1 MADTKLAKVGI
12 TVKESWKGDISY
24 EVLDYTLWR
33 VQDGGDGCGYIA
45 KRANIGVVPNSD
57 DSVWIKATQ
66 AGQSIY
72 DLAVKYG
79 HFEGTEEEF
88 EAEYQAVLQAARD
101 AASETSA
108 TNTEIQEA
116 EELRK
121 TAENTRVENETAR
134 QTAETGRQTAE
145 TARET
150 AESGRQT
157 AETQR
162 GENETTRQSREAA
175 RESSET
181 QRQSNEATRQTQETA
196 RESAELERTAD
207 FEALKTDMET
217 ATSEADAATAAAVAL
232 NNQVAGDE
240 SARQTAESGRVA
252 AETQRQTAETQRGTN
267 ESTRQTQ
274 ETARQTAEQTRN
286 TQETARQ
293 TAEGQRATAEQG
305 RASAESQRVSN
316 ETARQTAETARET
329 QATTDHQRAESDHA
343 IAESDHAQMEGK
355 ANVADLED
363 GTLVPALAGNLKS
376 WNDRSEQNVE
386 SAMTDTHRSTAGDES
401 VNADSGATLL
411 SIIATSDFSAS
422 KLIASG
428 FNLLRLQSNNGLAV
442 AIGAG
447 WYFPVPT
454 LTFGAYGTAEQ
465 NNGVLFTDSEGNNLT
480 PTVRFQPLADGV
492 PTSVNDGSVCEYT
505 DSNGKRFYTTPG
517 PGWLIVT
524 GITWATT
531 CAHMAWSMLYDK
543 FVAPDDAD
551 DAGTIIDLSA
561 LGTMRVVGSG
571 AGLVSDRADRI
582 SATQMRLTAY
592 VGRVRPAWTRGAQD
606 EETGLYPYTATIS
619 GIKSGGIAEF
629 EGDDKPEIIV
639 DGTTLTYYSDSSTA
653 LTDYV
658 KYQLAAPTTANKNV
672 ATDLAHINDWG
683 IDALIGASGAA
694 IINLQY
700 AQGIPDALVQLLSK
714 IDNSTVPAIA
724 AAFAWMDARIRL
736 LESRLVDAYNRIDIY
751 AKKVYAEDIFVF
763 NTPMIL
769 ESLEAGAPA
778 AARVPKNWNQ
788 DTMGVWS
795 GVPKKV
801 GQVYIDRSSKK
812 VYVATNLSNSTN
824 DWSLMN

>member
-1 MADTKLAKVGI
+1 MDRKMYKVGI
-12 TVKESWKGDISY
+12 TVKEAYDPEHPASY
-24 EVLDYTLWR
+24 EVLDFVLYP
-33 VQDGGDGCGYIA
+33 VEVGGDGCSYVAI
-45 KRANIGVVPNSD
+45 KANQGIVPGSD
-57 DSVWIKATQ
+57 DSVWVKATQ

-79 HFEGTEEEF
+79 HFVGTEEEF
-88 EAEYQAVLQAARD
+88 EAEYQQVLQDARD
-101 AASETSA
+101 AASAASGVEQQVEEAEAQRVAAEQGRAAAETLREQAETQRISGEEA
-108 TNTEIQEA
+108 RVYDETARQQAETARQQAETTRQSNEDTREASELARTQA
-116 EELRK
+116 EELREQAELTREQK
-121 TAENTRVENETAR
+121 FGALETDMETAIHNVDEKAATIEEDIQQYEANEQGRVQAEQGRVSSEQSRQQAETTRGANEQAR
-134 QTAETGRQTAE
+134 QTAE
-145 TARET
+145 
-150 AESGRQT
+150 
-157 AETQR
+157 
-162 GENETTRQSREAA
+162 AA
-175 RESSET
+175 R
-181 QRQSNEATRQTQETA
+181 Q
-196 RESAELERTAD
+196 
-207 FEALKTDMET
+207 
-217 ATSEADAATAAAVAL
+217 
-232 NNQVAGDE
+232 
-240 SARQTAESGRVA
+240 
-252 AETQRQTAETQRGTN
+252 
-267 ESTRQTQ
+267 
-274 ETARQTAEQTRN
+274 
-286 TQETARQ
+286 
-293 TAEGQRATAEQG
+293 TAEQG
-305 RASAESQRVSN
+305 RASAESTRSTN
-316 ETARQTAETARET
+316 EQARQTAEGQRQTAETARQT
-329 QATTDHQRAESDHA
+329 QAASDHTRAESDHA
-343 IAESDHAQMEGK
+343 IAAADHAQMAGK

-376 WNDRSEQNVE
+376 WNDRNEQNVE
-386 SAMTDTHRSTAGDES
+386 SAMTDIIRTTGGDES
-401 VNADSGATLL
+401 INAESGATLL
-411 SIIATSDFSAS
+411 SIIATADFSAS

-442 AIGAG
+442 ALGAG
-447 WYFPVPT
+447 WYFPVPA
-454 LTFGAYGTAEQ
+454 LTFGTFGTAEQ

-492 PTSVNDGSVCEYT
+492 PTSVNDGSVCAYT
-505 DSNGKRFYTTPG
+505 DSNGRRFYTTPG

-524 GITWATT
+524 DITWATT
-531 CAHMAWSMLYDK
+531 CAHMAWSMFYDK
-543 FVAPDDAD
+543 FIAPDDAN
-551 DAGTIIDLSA
+551 DAGTVIDLSP
-561 LGTMRVVGSG
+561 LGTMRTVGSG

-582 SATQMRLTAY
+582 SDTQMRLTAY
-592 VGRVRPAWTRGAQD
+592 VGRVQPAWTRGAQD

-639 DGTTLTYYSDSSTA
+639 EGTTLTYYSASDTA
-653 LTDYV
+653 LADYV
-658 KYQLAAPTTANKNV
+658 KYQLATQTSANKNV
-672 ATDLAHINDWG
+672 PTVLAHINDWG
-683 IDALIGASGAA
+683 IDALVGAYGAA

-714 IDNSTVPAIA
+714 IDNSTVPVIS

-736 LESRLVDAYNRIDIY
+736 LESRLVDAYSRIDIY

>member
-1 MADTKLAKVGI
+1 MDRKMYKVGI
-12 TVKESWKGDISY
+12 TVKEAYDPEHPASY
-24 EVLDYTLWR
+24 EVLDFVLYP
-33 VQDGGDGCGYIA
+33 VEVGGDGCSYVAI
-45 KRANIGVVPNSD
+45 KPNQGIIPGSD
-57 DSVWIKATQ
+57 DSVWVKATQ

-79 HFEGTEEEF
+79 HFVGTEEEF
-88 EAEYQAVLQAARD
+88 EAEYQQVLQDARN
-101 AASETSA
+101 AASAASGVEQQVEAAEEQRVAAEQGRAAAETLRD
-108 TNTEIQEA
+108 EA
-116 EELRK
+116 ETQRISGE
-121 TAENTRVENETAR
+121 ETRVSNETAR
-134 QTAETGRQTAE
+134 QQAENT
-145 TARET
+145 
-150 AESGRQT
+150 
-157 AETQR
+157 
-162 GENETTRQSREAA
+162 
-175 RESSET
+175 
-181 QRQSNEATRQTQETA
+181 RQSNEDTREASELARTQAEEL
-196 RESAELERTAD
+196 REEAELTRAQR
-207 FEALKTDMET
+207 FGALETDMET
-217 ATSEADAATAAAVAL
+217 AIANVDEKAATIEEDIQQYEANEEERVQAETEREAAE
-232 NNQVAGDE
+232 Q
-240 SARQTAESGRVA
+240 ARQTAEQGRAA
-252 AETQRQTAETQRGTN
+252 AEALRAEAETARGNAEQARQQAEQSRAQAEQSRAQAETQRGTN
-267 ESTRQTQ
+267 EQ
-274 ETARQTAEQTRN
+274 ARQEAE
-286 TQETARQ
+286 A
-293 TAEGQRATAEQG
+293 
-305 RASAESQRVSN
+305 
-316 ETARQTAETARET
+316 ARQTAETARET

-343 IAESDHAQMEGK
+343 IAEEDHAQMEGK

-492 PTSVNDGSVCEYT
+492 PTSVNDGSVCAYA

-571 AGLVSDRADRI
+571 AGLISDRADRI

-592 VGRVRPAWTRGAQD
+592 VGRVQPAWTRGAQD
-606 EETGLYPYTATIS
+606 EEAGLYPYTATIS

-639 DGTTLTYYSDSSTA
+639 EGTTLTYYSDSSTA

-658 KYQLAAPTTANKNV
+658 KYQLATPTTANKNV

-683 IDALIGASGAA
+683 IDALIGASGSA

-714 IDNSTVPAIA
+714 IDNSTVPVIS